1 MARNTMTG
9 LTARKPDALPDIG
22 HFCLTLEVSSR
33 IYLSG
38 IMPIIM
44 YLAAACRLFVFFTAA
59 KLNIFP
65 QKMSGLRKTSKFAR

>member
-44 YLAAACRLFVFFTAA
+44 YLAAACPPFCVFYGRKVKYISSEDVRTEE
-59 KLNIFP
+59 NI
-65 QKMSGLRKTSKFAR
+65 